1 MSDDTIETLLAR
13 LQRLAAGLPGVETG
27 ASYGTPALKVAG
39 KLFLRIKDAGT
50 LVLMAPMDEKERLIE
65 MAPEIY
71 YETNHYKGWPAL
83 LLRAAVIDDAQL
95 RQRMTEAWHLKAPAR
110 LRKLLVDEIDGLCNK
125 GA

>member
-13 LQRLAAGLPGVETG
+13 LQRLTASLPGVETG
-27 ASYGTPALKVAG
+27 TSYGTPALKVAG

-71 YETNHYKGWPAL
+71 YETDHYKGWPAL
-83 LLRAAVIDDAQL
+83 LLRTAVIDDAQL